1 MDEDK
6 QVPIHFDENSRIR
19 VLDPEKFKHTE
30 DLADEC
36 KSFVEKIEDFSG
48 TVHVLVEVLDTQA
61 KRIEHA
67 KLKAIGQ
74 RNLVESEADNRE
86 TKKKALQAQIN
97 EKMAELERANKQ
109 FQSLQQVQAEQE
121 ALIGKLSNSES

>member
-1 MDEDK
+1 MS
-6 QVPIHFDENSRIR
+6 PLPSS
-19 VLDPEKFKHTE
+19 LDPTPPFPNPRGPSKE
-30 DLADEC
+30 
-36 KSFVEKIEDFSG
+36 IEDFSG